1 MNFFTD
7 FMEQMSLLSLNHLL
21 MQCGEWELS
30 KVLGSHSYQKEK
42 YKNMDLS
49 FQNVI
54 KWSILLDSLRK
65 KIWSWKNNGM
75 LNLWKKDAIWIILQ
89 EVVGL
94 QNDQKILVDLI
105 WLTTAMS
112 SSG

>member
-1 MNFFTD
+1 
-7 FMEQMSLLSLNHLL
+7 
-21 MQCGEWELS
+21 
-30 KVLGSHSYQKEK
+30 
-42 YKNMDLS
+42 
-49 FQNVI
+49 
-54 KWSILLDSLRK
+54 
-65 KIWSWKNNGM
+65 M